1 LQSETLRD
9 SGAIKTCFCVVEEG
23 EDPEKDKK
31 NDKNKMLVVGSNAE
45 AAASKAARNY
55 KDVSATHVLKPQKVL
70 SLDRLARTLGDATL
84 VVA

>member
-1 LQSETLRD
+1 MQSETLRD

-45 AAASKAARNY
+45 AAASKAAREHIE
-55 KDVSATHVLKPQKVL
+55 VSAKHVLKPQKVL
-70 SLDRLARTLGDATL
+70 YIDRLARTLGAATL
-84 VVA
+84 VAA

>member
-1 LQSETLRD
+1 
-9 SGAIKTCFCVVEEG
+9 
-23 EDPEKDKK
+23 
-31 NDKNKMLVVGSNAE
+31 MLVVGSNAE